1 MAGSLRKHTWSTT
14 GRSGQPK
21 PFLDDATIPAL
32 YEAAFTF
39 QRIRT
44 RADILKRNG
53 QHEFDLVE
61 VKSTTGTKDEHIPDV
76 AIQMYVVEGSGVP
89 IRRAYLMHLNSAY
102 VYQGGDYDLE
112 QLFTLEDVSGE
123 ARLFVAEN
131 VTDDLARMWAALQ
144 LDNAPDIE
152 TGRHCEK
159 PYRCSFFGH
168 CHRNGPEHP
177 VRELPGLRQK
187 EWEQLKASGIC
198 DIGSIPSDFP
208 GLASPQRRVRDSVV
222 GGCSFISPELGPRLR
237 EVAFP
242 ASFLDFETAMPAIPV
257 YVGTRPY
264 QAIPFQW
271 SLHVRDSSGQLR
283 HDSFLNGDAEDPRE
297 RFAAS
302 LLEAVPSEGAIITYS
317 SYEKTI
323 MGQLAQAFPQ
333 YRDRLLAL
341 CDRVVDLLKLV
352 RDNYYH
358 PGFHGSY
365 SLKSVLPVLVPTL
378 GYADLEIQEGLA
390 ASASYA
396 RLIAGDT
403 PNPRRRKLGRRC
415 SPTAEGI
422 RRRWS
427 ASTTLS
433 WLKPTARVALL
444 EDSGGQR
451 RGLHTSGGVT
461 LIPATET
468 AIDVKEA
475 VLTKSSASM
484 PVMVRSNRSRTA
496 C

>member
-1 MAGSLRKHTWSTT
+1 MTPHLSKSKFQYGLQCLKRLYLECYHRELADPVDAGQQERFDTGTAVGEVARQRFPNGRLVEETHLEHDRAVRTT
-14 GRSGQPK
+14 QAL
-21 PFLDDATIPAL
+21 LDDATIPAL

-333 YRDRLLAL
+333 HKDRLLAL

-403 PNPRRRKLGRRC
+403 PESEK
-415 SPTAEGI
+415 TEI
-422 RRRWS
+422 RE
-427 ASTTLS
+427 
-433 WLKPTARVALL
+433 ALL
-444 EDSGGQR
+444 AYCR
-451 RGLHTSGGVT
+451 RD
-461 LIPATET
+461 TE
-468 AIDVKEA
+468 A
-475 VLTKSSASM
+475 
-484 PVMVRSNRSRTA
+484 MVRVYDA
-496 C
+496 LLAEADG